1 MMYRK
6 GFFIAAR
13 LAFVFFMLAT
23 SVYCLLAYIPFSY
36 FHFLKFNHIASLTA
50 FARFHPYLYCLIA
63 AALCVTLLD
72 NLQNSRTR
80 KLTQGFF
87 SFLGITGIA
96 LLIFPLL
103 VNLQNNFASFLYSLL
118 ALVPV
123 LWLALLDWLSNKDKV
138 NWSSSEDA
146 EDSRI
151 FQSSL
156 FAAIFIS
163 LLYAGIFYIRQKQ
176 QATDSLTSFELLIA
190 ISWSLASHLLMFMA
204 LFVAF
209 NLLRAIA
216 KLFSAPA
223 KAEFILCNLL
233 GIAMIVF
240 SVRSTAFAGIS
251 FYGGLANFYALAAAI
266 VLTGWLAS
274 LSFQLYK
281 PQNGA
286 VTSGLTFALLPLTF
300 GRISSK
306 LVQAIWCL
314 VIILLAYL
322 LAVRLASFDWNY
334 LAQKLT
340 VNLIWV
346 LTFAALYAVTRES
359 KSKSQVTYAL
369 LLVAALSLGFYKL
382 LDVSQAKVEALSAD
396 KKLNVRSLLERY
408 SGQDVSFKLIHEM
421 LTPSQ
426 DDGSFYAFLQQNTNI
441 AQDTRIEP
449 VEMKLVPELKPVQD
463 AKKPNIFIFTI
474 DSLRQD
480 YLSPYNK
487 EVHFTPAIGD
497 FAGESI
503 VMENAFTRYGATG
516 LSEPSI
522 WVGGMM
528 IHKQYVTPFYPMN
541 SLQKLVEAEGYQG
554 LISMDTILNVIVK
567 PSAYMEDLTAGVDN
581 KDALFDFCDT
591 LKTLQNR
598 LDKRP
603 ANAPPVFAYTQPQN
617 IHVSVIKREGET
629 VVTDGDYGKFHA
641 PYASRIKKF
650 DDCFGAFIAYLKQQ
664 NLYDNSIIILT
675 ADHGDSLGE
684 DGRWGH
690 AYTLF
695 PEIIRIPLII
705 HLPPGLQSQMVWNS
719 HNVAFSTDITPSL
732 YYLLGHKPIAK
743 DELMGRPL
751 FTASQQEQTD
761 YLRPSYM
768 LASSYGAVYGILSNN
783 GRSLY
788 IADGVNYT
796 DYFYNL
802 EADPAGKTN
811 IINASLKTEN
821 QKLIFEGIGHL
832 NQVYKFGQ

>member
-1 MMYRK
+1 MYRK
-6 GFFIAAR
+6 GFFIVAR
-13 LAFVFFMLAT
+13 VAFVFFMLAT

-50 FARFHPYLYCLIA
+50 FVKFHPYLYCLVA
-63 AALCVTLLD
+63 GVLCVTLLD
-72 NLQNSRTR
+72 DLRSEKTR
-80 KLTQGFF
+80 KLTLGFF
-87 SFLGITGIA
+87 GFLSLTGIA
-96 LLIFPLL
+96 LLILPLL
-103 VNLQNNFASFLYSLL
+103 ANLQNNFASFLYSLL
-118 ALVPV
+118 MLVPV
-123 LWLALLDWLSNKDKV
+123 LWLALIDWLGNRDKI

-151 FQSSL
+151 FRSSL
-156 FAAIFIS
+156 LAAIFIS
-163 LLYAGIFYIRQKQ
+163 LLYTGIFYVRQKQ
-176 QATDSLTSFELLIA
+176 QPTDGLNSFELFVA

-216 KLFSAPA
+216 KLFPVPV
-223 KAEFILCNLL
+223 KAEFIFCSLL
-233 GIAMIVF
+233 GIGMMVF
-240 SVRSTAFAGIS
+240 SVRSVAFAGIS
-251 FYGGLANFYALAAAI
+251 FYGGLANFYAVAAAI
-266 VLTGWLAS
+266 VLTTWLAS
-274 LSFQLYK
+274 LSFKLYK
-281 PQNGA
+281 TENGA
-286 VTSGLTFALLPLTF
+286 VTSGLAFALLPLTF
-300 GRISSK
+300 GRISSN
-306 LVQAIWCL
+306 LARAIWCITIVL
-314 VIILLAYL
+314 FSYL

-346 LTFAALYAVTRES
+346 VTFAALYAMTKAS
-359 KSKSQVTYAL
+359 KSKGNLTYAL

-382 LDVSQAKVEALSAD
+382 LDVSQAKVAALSAD
-396 KKLNVRSLLERY
+396 KKLDVRSLLERY

-441 AQDTRIEP
+441 PQDTKIEP
-449 VEMKLVPELKPVQD
+449 VEMKLVPELKPVQNT
-463 AKKPNIFIFTI
+463 KKPNIFIFTI
-474 DSLRQD
+474 DSLRKD

-487 EVHFTPAIGD
+487 DVHFTPAIES
-497 FAGESI
+497 FAQESI

-522 WVGGMM
+522 WVGGML

-541 SLQKLVEAEGYQG
+541 SLQKLIEAEGYQG
-554 LISMDTILNVIVK
+554 LISMDTILNVILK
-567 PSAYMEDLTAGVDN
+567 PSSNIEDLTTGADN

-598 LDKRP
+598 LGKRQ
-603 ANAPPVFAYTQPQN
+603 ADAPPVFAYTQPQN
-617 IHVSVIKREGET
+617 IHVSVIKREGDKVIEE
-629 VVTDGDYGKFHA
+629 GDYGKFYA

-650 DDCFGAFIAYLKQQ
+650 DDCFGAFITYLKQQ

-684 DGRWGH
+684 EGRWGH

-695 PEIIRIPLII
+695 PEIIRIPLIV
-705 HLPPGLQSQMVWNS
+705 HLPPGLRSQVVWDS

-732 YYLLGHKPIAK
+732 YYLLGQKPITK
-743 DELMGRPL
+743 DELLGRPL

-796 DYFYNL
+796 DYFYDL
-802 EADPAGKTN
+802 EADPAGKMN
-811 IINASLKTEN
+811 LVNASVKAEN
-821 QKLIFEGIGHL
+821 QKLIFEGIGHI